1 MDTLRVASLS
11 ATTCARL
18 ATVSWQALLLEAA
31 QRLSETHIGLVVV
44 CEAGGGMSGVIG
56 KSDIVRQIG
65 HCAGSAC
72 HTLASDL
79 MTKDVIS
86 CQPTDLLSDVLALMH
101 KHGLVHVPVLDPAG
115 CPVGVVNARDALR
128 AMVAEGQY
136 EQALLFDYVMGVGY
150 H

>member
-11 ATTCARL
+11 ATTRSRL
-18 ATVSWQALLLEAA
+18 ATISGQTLLLEAA

-44 CEAGGGMSGVIG
+44 CEAGGAISGVIG

-72 HTLASDL
+72 HTQAREL
-79 MTKDVIS
+79 MTKDVIC
-86 CQPTDLLSDVLALMH
+86 CQPTDLVSDVLALMH
-101 KHGLVHVPVLDPAG
+101 KHGIVHVPVLDAEG

-128 AMVAEGQY
+128 ALVAEGQY

>member
-1 MDTLRVASLS
+1 MDILRVASLS
-11 ATTCARL
+11 AITRSRL
-18 ATVSWQALLLEAA
+18 ATVSRQALLLQAA

-44 CEAGGGMSGVIG
+44 CEESGAMSGVIG

-79 MTKDVIS
+79 MTKDVIY
-86 CQPTDLLSDVLALMH
+86 CQPTDLLSDVLALMQE
-101 KHGLVHVPVLDPAG
+101 HGLVHVPVLDSKR

-128 AMVAEGQY
+128 ALVAEGQY
-136 EQALLFDYVMGVGY
+136 EQAQLFDYVMGVGY

>member
-1 MDTLRVASLS
+1 MDTLRVASLG
-11 ATTCARL
+11 ATARSRL
-18 ATVSWQALLLEAA
+18 ATVPRQALLLEAA
-31 QRLSETHIGLVVV
+31 QCLSETHIGLVVV
-44 CEAGGGMSGVIG
+44 CAADGGMCGVIG

-79 MTKDVIS
+79 MTKDVLS

-101 KHGLVHVPVLDPAG
+101 KHGLVHVPVLDSG
-115 CPVGVVNARDALR
+115 RCPVGVVNARDALR
-128 AMVAEGQY
+128 ALVAQGQN

>member
-11 ATTCARL
+11 ATTRSRL
-18 ATVSWQALLLEAA
+18 ATISRQALLLEAA

-44 CEAGGGMSGVIG
+44 CEPGGAMSGVIG

-72 HTLASDL
+72 HTLASNL
-79 MTKDVIS
+79 MTKDVIY
-86 CQPTDLLSDVLALMH
+86 CQPTDLLSDVLDLMQ
-101 KHGLVHVPVLDPAG
+101 KRGLVHVPVLDPEG
-115 CPVGVVNARDALR
+115 RPVGVVNARDALR

>member
-11 ATTCARL
+11 ATTRSRL
-18 ATVSWQALLLEAA
+18 ATISRQALLLEAA

-44 CEAGGGMSGVIG
+44 YEPGGAMSGVIG

-79 MTKDVIS
+79 MTKNVIS
-86 CQPTDLLSDVLALMH
+86 CQPTDLLSDVLDLMD
-101 KHGLVHVPVLDPAG
+101 KHGLVHLPVLDSEG
-115 CPVGVVNARDALR
+115 CPVGVVNTRDALR
-128 AMVAEGQY
+128 ALVAEGQY
-136 EQALLFDYVMGVGY
+136 EQAQLFDYVMGVGY